1 MPNSDIYER
10 FVCQG
15 NDHQIFIKEESN
27 MYCSNCGKQ
36 IPDNTKFCNHCGT
49 QQTAVNNDAE
59 PKVNGNQQTVV
70 DVSVQQPKKA
80 PKKKANIF
88 IVLAVV
94 LCAFLIGKF
103 VIAPSIDPTPEPDPE
118 PSNPSIVTDNGDY
131 EAVFEGTYIV
141 HFQSMF
147 NLDTAS
153 FALKQADGIISCE
166 DYGYEDD
173 IVKQLVETVYIP
185 VSGYDDAQKAE
196 LERTTRAEFADIEA
210 LSCVSVTY
218 KMSVNY
224 LTVTCTYSDLDKEEN
239 YTELYNA
246 GMLNTKTFIS
256 MSETEKDRLNEGF
269 AKKQE
274 D

>member
-1 MPNSDIYER
+1 
-10 FVCQG
+10 
-15 NDHQIFIKEESN
+15 

-36 IPDNTKFCNHCGT
+36 IPDNTKFCNHCGA
-49 QQTAVNNDAE
+49 QQPSETPTKPVTETKADLNTVKTSGSNNE
-59 PKVNGNQQTVV
+59 K
-70 DVSVQQPKKA
+70 QPKK
-80 PKKKANIF
+80 KTNIVV
-88 IVLAVV
+88 ILAVV
-94 LCAFLIGKF
+94 LCAFLIGRL
-103 VIAPSIDPTPEPDPE
+103 IAYFIIKPVPPPEPVPD
-118 PSNPSIVTDNGDY
+118 SNQYITVDNGDY

-147 NLDTAS
+147 NMDTAS
-153 FALKQADGIISCE
+153 FALKQADGIISCA
-166 DYGYEDD
+166 DYGYKDD

-196 LERTTRAEFADIEA
+196 LENSMRAEYADIEA
-210 LSCVSVTY
+210 LSCASVTY

-256 MSETEKDRLNEGF
+256 MSETEKNRLNEGF